1 VVEVRP
7 IRTEAD
13 YTAALADIEQYF
25 DNEPEP
31 GTPESDRFDVLSTLI
46 AAYERERWPIE
57 APDAVTAIAEV
68 MAIRG
73 YKRADLADLLGSK
86 SRASEIMNRKRPLTI
101 DQARKLHYVWHVP
114 AASLLEVPERISVRA
129 AVDFAGTG
137 SFKSNAKMIEDVLRA
152 AAPRALTR
160 AEIQAALQREKG
172 VSLGSPS
179 IRDALGELVAHHA
192 VEQVGASRRW
202 RLRAA

>member
-31 GTPESDRFDVLSTLI
+31 GTPESDRFEVLGTLI
-46 AAYERERWPIE
+46 EAYERERWPID

-68 MAIRG
+68 MAMRG

-86 SRASEIMNRKRPLTI
+86 SWASEIMNRKRPLTI
-101 DQARKLHYVWHVP
+101 EQARKLRDAWHVP
-114 AASLLEVPERISVRA
+114 AASLLEVAHQERVSVPA
-129 AVDFAGTG
+129 AARFAGTSSFEAG
-137 SFKSNAKMIEDVLRA
+137 SKAKAKMVEDLLREATVLREN
-152 AAPRALTR
+152 L
-160 AEIQAALQREKG
+160 L
-172 VSLGSPS
+172 
-179 IRDALGELVAHHA
+179 RDLSG
-192 VEQVGASRRW
+192 GASLKQVREHFARSG
-202 RLRAA
+202 RS